1 MFDYQSVNQLYMGS
15 ISGIRHL
22 YISLYIIYILYILC
36 IWELMGFDGYIDGI
50 PEMVSSN
57 VAIYGEIV
65 ELNGESSGQH
75 V

>member
-1 MFDYQSVNQLYMGS
+1 
-15 ISGIRHL
+15 
-22 YISLYIIYILYILC
+22 
-36 IWELMGFDGYIDGI
+36 MGFDGYIDGI

-75 V
+75 VWWRVSTQNGDALTPNDGIDIYIYIHKDKWGGLYKEHVG